1 MSNNEFYDEEYV
13 EAEGYEE
20 EIQEDAPCDV
30 VLCYDRETL
39 QPVIIPEDDRFLNML
54 IMGPTGTGKSS
65 QVFTPLIYQDLIN
78 GSCGITVIDP
88 KEDLAESI
96 YAVASQFDRHIL
108 YVDPGD
114 ENCPRLNPFDGPE
127 DVVTKNMLKIFSP
140 SFMITSNEEKRDM
153 DMCRNLITKSIKLL
167 KELPDIVG
175 NNLNIVT
182 FNDFISNRY
191 NESRLKL
198 GKTIEQL
205 RVNRLNMELTE
216 ICEWF
221 LYEYFEPTKDV
232 YDRCAVVRIKVDEMA
247 SNKYLK
253 RVMTPSNNSNIEKI
267 DFNKHLLN
275 KDIVIMNTKNTILGP
290 LGKTFGE
297 FIMLEFLNATFR
309 RKHYAKECG
318 HVGPVPPHFLYIDE
332 FATYSP
338 VLTDMFTQGRSFRVG
353 THIAVQNRALL
364 QMCGEE
370 DTSAQSLLIESNARN
385 LVLFPGL
392 NGADAAYY
400 SAQFYNLKPEE
411 ICYRPFGQICYRVIK
426 NKSIS
431 RPGVGLVFFID
442 QQPNTSSIKLEQQYK
457 TTGKQFKKI

>member
-1 MSNNEFYDEEYV
+1 MGERETT
-13 EAEGYEE
+13 
-20 EIQEDAPCDV
+20 PCDIT
-30 VLCYDRETL
+30 LCYDRNTL
-39 QPVIIPEDDRFLNML
+39 QPVMIPEDDRFLNML

-65 QVFTPLIYQDLIN
+65 QVILPMIYQDLIN

-88 KEDLAESI
+88 KEDLAE
-96 YAVASQFDRHIL
+96 AVYEVAKQFDRHVL
-108 YVDPGD
+108 YLDPAD
-114 ENCPRLNPFDGPE
+114 ENCPRINPFDGTE
-127 DVVTKNMLKIFSP
+127 DTVTKKMLKIFSP
-140 SFMITSNEEKRDM
+140 SFMISSNEEKRDL
-153 DMCRNLITKSIKLL
+153 DVCRNLITKSIKLL
-167 KELPDIVG
+167 KEYPDICG

-182 FNDFISNRY
+182 YSNFICNKY
-191 NESRLKL
+191 NESRMKITKML
-198 GKTIEQL
+198 EQL
-205 RVNRLNMELTE
+205 RINRLNLELTE

-232 YDRCAVVRIKVDEMA
+232 YDRCASVRIKVDEMA
-247 SNKYLK
+247 TNKFLK
-253 RVMTPSNNSNIEKI
+253 RVMTPSNNSNVEKI
-267 DFNKHLLN
+267 DFDKHLLE

-297 FIMLEFLNATFR
+297 FIMLDFLNATFR
-309 RKHYAKECG
+309 RKHYARECG
-318 HVGPVPPHFLYIDE
+318 YTGPVPAHFLYIDE

-353 THIAVQNRALL
+353 TIIAVQNRTLL
-364 QMCGEE
+364 KMCGEE

-392 NGADAAYY
+392 NGEDARYY

-411 ICYRPFGQICYRVIK
+411 ICYRPFGQICYRVIN

-442 QQPNTSSIKLEQQYK
+442 QQPNTNSIKLEEQYK
-457 TTGKQFKKI
+457 VGGKQRKKI

>member
-1 MSNNEFYDEEYV
+1 MNEEYS
-13 EAEGYEE
+13 
-20 EIQEDAPCDV
+20 PCDV

-88 KEDLAESI
+88 KEDLAEAI
-96 YAVASQFDRHIL
+96 YEVAKQFDRHVL
-108 YVDPGD
+108 YVDPAD
-114 ENCPRLNPFDGPE
+114 ENCPRLNPFEGTE
-127 DVVTKNMLKIFSP
+127 EIVTKNMLKIFSP
-140 SFMITSNEEKRDM
+140 SFRITSNEEKRDM
-153 DMCRNLITKSIKLL
+153 DVCRNLITKSIKLL
-167 KELPDIVG
+167 KEYPDICG

-182 FNDFISNRY
+182 YANFICNKY
-191 NESRLKL
+191 NESRLKIS
-198 GKTIEQL
+198 KTLEQL
-205 RVNRLNMELTE
+205 RVNRLSLELTE

-221 LYEYFEPTKDV
+221 LYDYFEPTKDV
-232 YDRCAVVRIKVDEMA
+232 YDRCATVRIKVVELA

-253 RVMTPSNNSNIEKI
+253 RVMTPSNNSTVEKS

-275 KDIVIMNTKNTILGP
+275 RDIVIMNTKNTILGP

-309 RKHYAKECG
+309 RKHYAKEMG
-318 HVGPVPPHFLYIDE
+318 HVGQVPPHFLYIDE

-338 VLTDMFTQGRSFRVG
+338 VLTEMFTQGRSFRVG

-364 QMCGEE
+364 QMCGDELTE
-370 DTSAQSLLIESNARN
+370 AQSLLIESNARN

-392 NGADAAYY
+392 NGEDARYY

-411 ICYRPFGQICYRVIK
+411 ICYRPFGQICYRVVA

-442 QQPNTSSIKLEQQYK
+442 QTPNTDSIKLEERYK
-457 TTGKQFKKI
+457 SNGRKYKKIT